1 MKVKVKIT
9 KSNTFLLTSIFLISA
24 CGGGGGGG
32 SAPAPLPTIDSFTA
46 SSLADTLVGSTLQL
60 SWTSTNATSCT
71 ASGAWTGSK
80 SSSGTESGVT
90 VSINGTNTF
99 TLTCS
104 GTGGS
109 STPSSVSVKGFINIT
124 GVAVDGYIS
133 NSSIFIDENDSFTL
147 DSTEVSTSG
156 DVNGAFVLQYV
167 NGTLVSLGG
176 TDLDTQNP
184 LTNFLLTNT
193 LTGQTISVISPV
205 TTLSSF
211 LCINSTIACSG
222 EGANINTLLGI
233 DSSIDVNTTDPVA
246 SKGDGGINDF
256 LYEKGNQITV
266 LALSLQNI
274 ANNLNSTTDSSQDYF
289 KAIAEE
295 LDLEFSTSSTKVD
308 IENPTFITSVVE
320 NVITAKSLTV
330 SADAKSRTIS
340 ALTSVLPIIQVKSN
354 AATTT
359 AIIRFATGT
368 LITDIVKLANGTQTD
383 EIISSYNSGNI
394 AAYIATKE
402 SIDASDLTPSVS
414 SIADVASTLED
425 TALTIKPLSNDSY
438 QTSLG
443 ASIQVSGQTNGSV
456 VVDGTNSVLYTPTA
470 NFNGT
475 ETLQYTLT
483 QASLT
488 SSSTIAITVTAV
500 NDDPVISTSSAL
512 TVDSGVTSVTTLS
525 ATDVDGDSVTISI
538 SGTDAASFSLSD
550 TYVLAFKE
558 APDVAVKNSY
568 SITASATDGTSTVTK
583 DITISV
589 VTPAVDGY
597 KVLESLEVIETKE

>member
-1 MKVKVKIT
+1 MKVKIT
-9 KSNTFLLTSIFLISA
+9 KTNTFLLTSIFLISA

-32 SAPAPLPTIDSFTA
+32 SAPLPTIDSFTA

-80 SSSGTESGVT
+80 SSSGTESVT

-99 TLTCS
+99 SLICS

-109 STPSSVSVKGFINIT
+109 STTSSVSVKGFINIT

-147 DSTEVSTSG
+147 DSSEVSTSG

-320 NVITAKSLTV
+320 NVITAKTLTV

-340 ALTSVLPIIQVKSN
+340 ALTSILPIIQVKSN

-368 LITDIVKLANGTQTD
+368 LITDIVKLANETQTD
-383 EIISSYNSGNI
+383 EIISSYTSGNI

>member
-1 MKVKVKIT
+1 MKVKIT

-80 SSSGTESGVT
+80 SSSGTESVT

-99 TLTCS
+99 SLICS

-109 STPSSVSVKGFINIT
+109 STTSSVSVKGFINIT

-320 NVITAKSLTV
+320 NVITAKTLTV

-383 EIISSYNSGNI
+383 EIISSYTSGNI

-456 VVDGTNSVLYTPTA
+456 VVDSTNSVLYTPTA

>member
-1 MKVKVKIT
+1 MKVKIT

-80 SSSGTESGVT
+80 SSSGTESVT

-383 EIISSYNSGNI
+383 EIISSYTSGNI

>member
-1 MKVKVKIT
+1 MKVKIT
-9 KSNTFLLTSIFLISA
+9 KTNTFLLTSIFLISA

-32 SAPAPLPTIDSFTA
+32 SAPLPTIDSFTA

-80 SSSGTESGVT
+80 SSSGTESVT

-99 TLTCS
+99 SLICS

-109 STPSSVSVKGFINIT
+109 STTSSVSVKGFINIT

-156 DVNGAFVLQYV
+156 DVNGTFVLQYV

-193 LTGQTISVISPV
+193 LTGQTVSVISPV

-295 LDLEFSTSSTKVD
+295 LDLEFSTSSTRVD

-340 ALTSVLPIIQVKSN
+340 ALTSILPIIQVKSN

-383 EIISSYNSGNI
+383 EIISSYTSGNI

-456 VVDGTNSVLYTPTA
+456 VVDSTNSVLYTPTA

>member
-1 MKVKVKIT
+1 MKVKIT

-233 DSSIDVNTTDPVA
+233 DSSIDANTTDPVA

-295 LDLEFSTSSTKVD
+295 LDLEFSTSSTRVD

-368 LITDIVKLANGTQTD
+368 LITDIVKLANETQTD
-383 EIISSYNSGNI
+383 EIISSYTSGNI

>member
-1 MKVKVKIT
+1 MKVKIT

-60 SWTSTNATSCT
+60 SWTSTNATSCN

-295 LDLEFSTSSTKVD
+295 LDLEFSTSSTRVD

-383 EIISSYNSGNI
+383 EIISSYTSGNI

>member
-1 MKVKVKIT
+1 MKVKIT

-32 SAPAPLPTIDSFTA
+32 SAPLPTIDSFTA

-80 SSSGTESGVT
+80 SSSGTESVT

-99 TLTCS
+99 SLICS

-109 STPSSVSVKGFINIT
+109 STTSSVSVKGFINIT

-383 EIISSYNSGNI
+383 EIISSYTSGNI

-456 VVDGTNSVLYTPTA
+456 VVDSTNSVLYTPTA

>member
-1 MKVKVKIT
+1 MKVKIT

-80 SSSGTESGVT
+80 SSSGTESVT

-99 TLTCS
+99 SLICS

-109 STPSSVSVKGFINIT
+109 STTSSVSVKGFINIT

-156 DVNGAFVLQYV
+156 DVNGTFVLQYV

-193 LTGQTISVISPV
+193 LTGQTVSVISPV

-383 EIISSYNSGNI
+383 EIISSYTSGNI

>member
-1 MKVKVKIT
+1 MKVKIT
-9 KSNTFLLTSIFLISA
+9 KTNTFLLTSIFLISA

-32 SAPAPLPTIDSFTA
+32 SAPLPTIDSFTA

-156 DVNGAFVLQYV
+156 DVNGTFVLQYV

-383 EIISSYNSGNI
+383 EIISSYTSGNI

>member
-1 MKVKVKIT
+1 MKVKIT

-80 SSSGTESGVT
+80 SSSGTESVT

-99 TLTCS
+99 SLICS

-109 STPSSVSVKGFINIT
+109 STTSSVSVKGFINIT

-193 LTGQTISVISPV
+193 LTGQTVSVISPV

-368 LITDIVKLANGTQTD
+368 LITDIVKLANETQTD
-383 EIISSYNSGNI
+383 EIISSYTSGNI

-456 VVDGTNSVLYTPTA
+456 VVDSTNSVLYTPTA

-525 ATDVDGDSVTISI
+525 ATDVDGDSITISI

>member
-1 MKVKVKIT
+1 MKVKIT

-60 SWTSTNATSCT
+60 SWTSTNATSCN

-156 DVNGAFVLQYV
+156 DVNGTFVLQYV

-368 LITDIVKLANGTQTD
+368 LITDIVKLANETQTD
-383 EIISSYNSGNI
+383 EIISSYTSGNI

-488 SSSTIAITVTAV
+488 SSSTIAITVPAV

-550 TYVLAFKE
+550 TYGLAFKE

>member
-1 MKVKVKIT
+1 MKVKIT

-274 ANNLNSTTDSSQDYF
+274 ANNLNSATDSSQDYF

-383 EIISSYNSGNI
+383 EIISSYTSGNI

>member
-1 MKVKVKIT
+1 MKVKIT

-32 SAPAPLPTIDSFTA
+32 SAPLPTIDSFTA

-80 SSSGTESGVT
+80 SSSGTESVT

-99 TLTCS
+99 SLTCS

-147 DSTEVSTSG
+147 DSSEVSTSG

-274 ANNLNSTTDSSQDYF
+274 ANNLNSATDSSQDYF

-383 EIISSYNSGNI
+383 EIISSYTSGNI

-443 ASIQVSGQTNGSV
+443 ASILVSGQTNGSV

>member
-1 MKVKVKIT
+1 MKVKIT

-60 SWTSTNATSCT
+60 SWTSTNATSCS

-80 SSSGTESGVT
+80 SSSGTESVT

-147 DSTEVSTSG
+147 DSSEVSTSG

>member
-1 MKVKVKIT
+1 MKVKIT

-32 SAPAPLPTIDSFTA
+32 SAPLPTIDSFTA

-80 SSSGTESGVT
+80 SSSGTESVT

-99 TLTCS
+99 SLTCS

-383 EIISSYNSGNI
+383 EIISSYTSGNI

-443 ASIQVSGQTNGSV
+443 ASILVSGQTNGSV
-456 VVDGTNSVLYTPTA
+456 VVDGSNSVLYTPTA

>member
-1 MKVKVKIT
+1 MKVKIT

-80 SSSGTESGVT
+80 SSSGTESVT

-99 TLTCS
+99 SLICS

-109 STPSSVSVKGFINIT
+109 STTSSVSVKGFINIT

-147 DSTEVSTSG
+147 DSSEVSTSG

>member
-1 MKVKVKIT
+1 MKVKIT

-60 SWTSTNATSCT
+60 SWTSTNATSCS
-71 ASGAWTGSK
+71 ASGSWTGSK
-80 SSSGTESGVT
+80 SSSGTESVT

-99 TLTCS
+99 SLICS

-109 STPSSVSVKGFINIT
+109 STTSSVSVKGFINIT

-147 DSTEVSTSG
+147 DSSEVSTSG

-295 LDLEFSTSSTKVD
+295 LDLEFSTSSTRVD

-383 EIISSYNSGNI
+383 EIISSYTSGNI

>member
-1 MKVKVKIT
+1 MIH
-9 KSNTFLLTSIFLISA
+9 LLL
-24 CGGGGGGG
+24 
-32 SAPAPLPTIDSFTA
+32 

-147 DSTEVSTSG
+147 DSTEISTSG

-402 SIDASDLTPSVS
+402 SIDAGDLTPSVS

-443 ASIQVSGQTNGSV
+443 ASILVSGQTNGSV

>member
-1 MKVKVKIT
+1 MKVKIT

-147 DSTEVSTSG
+147 DSSEVSTSG

>member
-1 MKVKVKIT
+1 MKVKIT

-32 SAPAPLPTIDSFTA
+32 SAPTPLPTIDSFTA

-60 SWTSTNATSCT
+60 SWTSTNATSCN

-156 DVNGAFVLQYV
+156 DVNGSFVLQYV

-193 LTGQTISVISPV
+193 LTGQTVSVISPV

-295 LDLEFSTSSTKVD
+295 LDLEFSTSSTRVD

-383 EIISSYNSGNI
+383 EIISSYTSGNI

>member
-1 MKVKVKIT
+1 MKVKIT
-9 KSNTFLLTSIFLISA
+9 KTNTFLLTSIFLISA

-32 SAPAPLPTIDSFTA
+32 SAPLPTIDSFTA

-80 SSSGTESGVT
+80 SSSGTESVT

-99 TLTCS
+99 SLICS

-109 STPSSVSVKGFINIT
+109 STTSSVSVKGFINIT

-156 DVNGAFVLQYV
+156 DVNGTFVLQYV

-383 EIISSYNSGNI
+383 EIISSYTSGNI

>member
-1 MKVKVKIT
+1 MKVKIT

-60 SWTSTNATSCT
+60 SWTSTNATSCS

-80 SSSGTESGVT
+80 SSSGTESVT

-99 TLTCS
+99 SLTCS

-147 DSTEVSTSG
+147 DSSEVSTSG

-274 ANNLNSTTDSSQDYF
+274 ANNLNSATDSSQDYF

-383 EIISSYNSGNI
+383 EIISSYTSGNI

>member
-1 MKVKVKIT
+1 M
-9 KSNTFLLTSIFLISA
+9 
-24 CGGGGGGG
+24 
-32 SAPAPLPTIDSFTA
+32 PTIDSFTA

-80 SSSGTESGVT
+80 SSSGTESVT

-99 TLTCS
+99 SLICS

-109 STPSSVSVKGFINIT
+109 STTSSVSVKGFINIT

-368 LITDIVKLANGTQTD
+368 LITDIVKLANETQTD
-383 EIISSYNSGNI
+383 EIISSYTSGNI

>member
-1 MKVKVKIT
+1 MKVKIT

-32 SAPAPLPTIDSFTA
+32 SAPLPTIDSFTA

-60 SWTSTNATSCT
+60 SWTSTNATSCN

-295 LDLEFSTSSTKVD
+295 LDLEFSTSSTRVD

-383 EIISSYNSGNI
+383 EIISSYTSGNI

>member
-1 MKVKVKIT
+1 MKVKIT

-443 ASIQVSGQTNGSV
+443 ASILVSGQTNGSV

>member
-1 MKVKVKIT
+1 MKVKIT

-80 SSSGTESGVT
+80 SSSGTESVT

-99 TLTCS
+99 SLICS

-109 STPSSVSVKGFINIT
+109 STTSSVSVKGFINIT

-147 DSTEVSTSG
+147 DSSEVSTSG

-383 EIISSYNSGNI
+383 EIISSYTSGNI

>member
-1 MKVKVKIT
+1 MKVKIT

-193 LTGQTISVISPV
+193 LTGQTVSVISPV

-368 LITDIVKLANGTQTD
+368 LITDIVKLANETQTD
-383 EIISSYNSGNI
+383 EIISSYTSGNI

>member
-1 MKVKVKIT
+1 MKVKIT

-60 SWTSTNATSCT
+60 SWTSTNATSCN

-295 LDLEFSTSSTKVD
+295 LDLEFSTSSTRVD

-368 LITDIVKLANGTQTD
+368 LITDIVKLANETQTD
-383 EIISSYNSGNI
+383 EIISSYTSGNI

>member
-1 MKVKVKIT
+1 MKVKIT

-32 SAPAPLPTIDSFTA
+32 SAPLPTIDSFTA

-80 SSSGTESGVT
+80 SSSGTESVT

-99 TLTCS
+99 SLTCS

-147 DSTEVSTSG
+147 DSSEVSTSG

-383 EIISSYNSGNI
+383 EIISSYTSGNI

-443 ASIQVSGQTNGSV
+443 ASILVSGQTNGSV
-456 VVDGTNSVLYTPTA
+456 VVDGSNSVLYTPTA

>member
-1 MKVKVKIT
+1 MKVKIT

-80 SSSGTESGVT
+80 SSSGTESVT

-99 TLTCS
+99 SLTCS

-383 EIISSYNSGNI
+383 EIISSYTSGNI

>member
-1 MKVKVKIT
+1 MKVKIT

-32 SAPAPLPTIDSFTA
+32 SAPLPTIDSFTA

-60 SWTSTNATSCT
+60 SWTSTNATSCS

-80 SSSGTESGVT
+80 SSSGTESVT

-99 TLTCS
+99 SLTCS

-147 DSTEVSTSG
+147 DSSEVSTSG

-383 EIISSYNSGNI
+383 EIISSYTSGNI

-443 ASIQVSGQTNGSV
+443 ASILVSGQTNGSV